1 MGDTRKKLVW
11 SIQKLLLQLSE
22 DQLQE
27 LAKAISTD
35 AATNPPDSTGDNETE
50 LFDYVVK
57 YMNSEQLKGLED
69 EGLSALLHLQDIVR
83 GIITGVASFQTTEA
97 SAEPETLPVPS
108 STDSRVLDTGVQE
121 TPPTRALETPPM
133 LPSGLVRL
141 SDVAALLPQREFK
154 IFGGQISDTSTDMS
168 YSNICKQVEDG
179 LRANVPEF
187 EVVRAVM
194 RVIKPGALKDM

>member
-11 SIQKLLLQLSE
+11 SIQKLLLQLSK

-27 LAKAISTD
+27 LAKAIGTD

-83 GIITGVASFQTTEA
+83 GIMTGVASFQTTEA

-121 TPPTRALETPPM
+121 TPPTRALETPPT

-154 IFGGQISDTSTDMS
+154 IF
-168 YSNICKQVEDG
+168 
-179 LRANVPEF
+179 
-187 EVVRAVM
+187 
-194 RVIKPGALKDM
+194 VI